1 MGKKNRIPIKSESD
15 IKKMRVAGEVASS
28 VLQQVAAATKV
39 GVTTKEIDDYAGELI
54 KASGARSA
62 FLNYRGFPAFTCI
75 SVNEEVV
82 HGIGGSRVI
91 EDGDIVSIDVGVLKN
106 GWIGDNALTVPVGN
120 ISQSAKDLMIAT
132 EQALFESISFAR
144 AGESLADLC
153 GATEE
158 HVKKFGYSVVRDLV
172 GHGVGKNLHE
182 EPAVPNYRPSG
193 GKIPILKA
201 GMVLAIEPMINEGT
215 GDVVCLE
222 DNWTIVT
229 KDNKL
234 SAHFEHTV
242 HITDGEPE
250 ILTMRPRLSFA

>member
-1 MGKKNRIPIKSESD
+1 MGKKKKIPIKSADD
-15 IKKMRVAGEVASS
+15 IRMMRIAGEVAST
-28 VLQQVAAATKV
+28 VLQTVAASVKV

-54 KASGARSA
+54 KEHGARSA
-62 FLNYRGFPAFTCI
+62 FLGYRGFPANTCI

-82 HGIGGSRVI
+82 HGIGCERVI
-91 EDGDIVSIDVGVLKN
+91 NDGDIVSIDVGVQKN

-120 ISQSAKDLMIAT
+120 ISQEAKDLMIAT

-153 GATEE
+153 GATEA
-158 HVKKFGYSVVRDLV
+158 HVKPLGYSVVKDLV

-182 EPAVPNYRPSG
+182 EPAVPNYRPL
-193 GKIPILKA
+193 GKQPILKP

-215 GDVVCLE
+215 GKVICL
-222 DNWTIVT
+222 DDDWTIVT
-229 KDNKL
+229 KDGKL

-242 HITDGEPE
+242 HVTDGEPE
-250 ILTMRPRLSFA
+250 ILTMRPRLSF

>member
-1 MGKKNRIPIKSESD
+1 MAKKKKIPIKSSD
-15 IKKMRVAGEVASS
+15 DIRQMRVAGELASK
-28 VLQQVAAATKV
+28 VLQTVAGATKV

-54 KASGARSA
+54 KEHGARSA
-62 FLNYRGFPAFTCI
+62 FLGYRGFPANTCI

-82 HGIGGSRVI
+82 HGIGCERVI
-91 EDGDIVSIDVGVLKN
+91 KDGDIVSIDVGVQKN

-120 ISQSAKDLMIAT
+120 ISQAAKDLMIAT

-153 GATEE
+153 GATEA
-158 HVKKFGYSVVRDLV
+158 HVQKFGYSVVRDLV

-182 EPAVPNYRPSG
+182 EPAVPNYRPG
-193 GKIPILKA
+193 GKQPILRP

-215 GDVVCLE
+215 GKVVCLE
-222 DNWTIVT
+222 DDWTIVT
-229 KDNKL
+229 KDGKL

-242 HITDGEPE
+242 HVTDGEPE
-250 ILTMRPRLSFA
+250 ILTMRPRLSF

>member
-15 IKKMRVAGEVASS
+15 IQKMRVAGEVASN
-28 VLQQVAAATKV
+28 VLQRVAAATKV

-54 KASGARSA
+54 KEYGARSA
-62 FLNYRGFPAFTCI
+62 FLGYRGFPAFTCI

-82 HGIGGSRVI
+82 HGIGGPRVI
-91 EDGDIVSIDVGVLKN
+91 NDGDIVSIDVGVQKN

-120 ISQSAKDLMIAT
+120 ISQEAKDLMIAT

-158 HVKKFGYSVVRDLV
+158 HVQKLGYTVVRDLV

-182 EPAVPNYRPSG
+182 EPAVPNYRPK
-193 GKIPILKA
+193 GKQPILKA
-201 GMVLAIEPMINEGT
+201 GMVLAIEPMINQGVGE
-215 GDVVCLE
+215 VICLE
-222 DNWTIVT
+222 DQWTIVT
-229 KDNKL
+229 KDGKL

-242 HITDGEPE
+242 HVTDGEPE
-250 ILTMRPRLSFA
+250 VLTMRPRLSF

>member
-1 MGKKNRIPIKSESD
+1 MAKKKRIKLKSADD
-15 IKKMRVAGEVASS
+15 IRQMRIAGELASNVLQKVAG
-28 VLQQVAAATKV
+28 ATKV

-54 KASGARSA
+54 KEAGARSA
-62 FLNYRGFPAFTCI
+62 FLGYRGFPANTCI

-82 HGIGGSRVI
+82 HGIGCERVI
-91 EDGDIVSIDVGVLKN
+91 NDGDIVSIDVGVQKN

-120 ISQSAKDLMIAT
+120 ISQEAKDLLIAT

-144 AGESLADLC
+144 AGQSLADLC

-158 HVKKFGYSVVRDLV
+158 HVVKFGYSVVKDLV

-182 EPAVPNYRPSG
+182 EPAVPNYRPH
-193 GKIPILKA
+193 GKTPVLKA
-201 GMVLAIEPMINEGT
+201 GMVLAIEPMINQGT
-215 GDVVCLE
+215 GDVICLE
-222 DNWTIVT
+222 DDWTIVT

-242 HITDGEPE
+242 HVTDGEPD
-250 ILTMRPRLSFA
+250 ILTMRPRLSFS